1 MEKSNN
7 MKKLILIIALMIPLV
22 INAKWVKI
30 DADLHEILTM
40 NNRDGKII
48 DISTVDKAQVTTVQ
62 GQLQLFR
69 CIHLPLANMKFRGC
83 YVLSSNKK

>member
-1 MEKSNN
+1 
-7 MKKLILIIALMIPLV
+7 MKTIILIITITLSLAV
-22 INAKWVKI
+22 NAKWVKI

-83 YVLSSNKK
+83 YVLGSNKK

>member
-1 MEKSNN
+1 MN
-7 MKKLILIIALMIPLV
+7 KLILIITLMIPLT
-22 INAKWVKI
+22 INAKWTEI
-30 DADLHEILTM
+30 DADLYEILAM

-83 YVLSSNKK
+83 YVLDSNK

>member
-1 MEKSNN
+1 
-7 MKKLILIIALMIPLV
+7 MKTIILIITITLSLAV
-22 INAKWVKI
+22 NAKWVKI

-48 DISTVDKAQVTTVQ
+48 DISTVGKAQVTTIQ

-69 CIHLPLANMKFRGC
+69 CIHLPLAKMESMGC
-83 YVLSSNKK
+83 YVLGQNK

>member
-83 YVLSSNKK
+83 YVLHSNK

>member
-1 MEKSNN
+1 
-7 MKKLILIIALMIPLV
+7 MKTIILIITITLSLAV
-22 INAKWVKI
+22 NAKWVKI

-83 YVLSSNKK
+83 YVLHSNK

>member
-1 MEKSNN
+1 
-7 MKKLILIIALMIPLV
+7 MKTIILIMTITLSLAV
-22 INAKWVKI
+22 NAKWVKI

-69 CIHLPLANMKFRGC
+69 CIHLPLANMKSRGC
-83 YVLSSNKK
+83 YALVSSKK

>member
-1 MEKSNN
+1 MN
-7 MKKLILIIALMIPLV
+7 KLILIITLMIPLT
-22 INAKWVKI
+22 INAKWTEI
-30 DADLHEILTM
+30 DADLYEILAM

-69 CIHLPLANMKFRGC
+69 CIHLPLANMKFKGC
-83 YVLSSNKK
+83 YILDSNK

>member
-1 MEKSNN
+1 
-7 MKKLILIIALMIPLV
+7 
-22 INAKWVKI
+22 
-30 DADLHEILTM
+30 M

-83 YVLSSNKK
+83 YVLDSNKK

>member
-1 MEKSNN
+1 
-7 MKKLILIIALMIPLV
+7 MKTIILIITITLSLAV
-22 INAKWVKI
+22 NAKWVKI

>member
-1 MEKSNN
+1 MN
-7 MKKLILIIALMIPLV
+7 KLILIITLMIPLT
-22 INAKWVKI
+22 INAKWVEI
-30 DADLHEILTM
+30 DIGLHEILVM

-48 DISTVDKAQVTTVQ
+48 DISTVGKAQVTTIQ

-69 CIHLPLANMKFRGC
+69 CIHLPLANMKSRGC

>member
-1 MEKSNN
+1 
-7 MKKLILIIALMIPLV
+7 MKTIILIITITLSLAV
-22 INAKWVKI
+22 NAKWVKI

-69 CIHLPLANMKFRGC
+69 CIHLPLANMKSRGC

>member
-1 MEKSNN
+1 
-7 MKKLILIIALMIPLV
+7 MKTIILIITITLSLAV
-22 INAKWVKI
+22 NAKWVKI

-69 CIHLPLANMKFRGC
+69 CIPLPLANMKSRGC